1 MRIGNLAV
9 SSSQIV
15 PRPRSRNLNFSTQIS
30 TLSLNYWSAWRGQSY
45 WSVTTGISLHRTTT
59 VDILQEACDVPIFIV
74 DNIRSHWPPIR
85 TVNHCN
91 RHLQVKKYIQKSVLW
106 DTLWHITVPTTLYS
120 FFFLGA
126 GSCKGEGQGG
136 EWDWDPWSEIYKESM
151 KRCIKQKRKRNV
163 PWCLHL

>member
-106 DTLWHITVPTTLYS
+106 DTLWHKRAS
-120 FFFLGA
+120 MAFFSYLVESLQRWRRLGIGQIWVKLACMMGNSQRINKMFQNDIFLKSWRA
-126 GSCKGEGQGG
+126 E
-136 EWDWDPWSEIYKESM
+136 
-151 KRCIKQKRKRNV
+151 
-163 PWCLHL
+163 